1 MQKNFIGMYDRIFSE
16 HKKAILLTRFL
27 RRAKNILK
35 FFCSN
40 FYRRRKTEELRR
52 RIKSF
57 LKRCFK
63 KFSPE
68 KLKRKKKSK
77 KWKIMIRFFFPD
89 YFFVF
94 AGVRCTLRDFPKLGW
109 PFQSTWLLVAGKRF
123 EPMPAATEVVTAVS
137 YTDSTWSK
145 CCLIWGTNWDL
156 VCSVQQG
163 NFFCSIWTY

>member
-1 MQKNFIGMYDRIFSE
+1 MIGYFQNTKRQFYSRGFLGAQKISWN
-16 HKKAILLTRFL
+16 
-27 RRAKNILK
+27 

-94 AGVRCTLRDFPKLGW
+94 AGVRCTLRDFPILGW

-123 EPMPAATEVVTAVS
+123 EPMPAATEVVPAVS
-137 YTDSTWSK
+137 YTDTTWSK

-156 VCSVQQG
+156 VRTVQQG